1 MGEHIA
7 VFGDSIST
15 FEGCVPAANKV
26 YYEGELCERNGVMRP
41 ADTWWMQV
49 IDALGGQ
56 LWANGAYS
64 GCLVAGDAFPAAS
77 SAERAVQV
85 LGTDGMPPDAVLVYV
100 GINDYG
106 EGTPLPAFERAYAA
120 MLANLRAAAPQA
132 ELRCATLLPGR
143 SAEHDVEHF
152 RAKYKGESLEAY
164 NAAIRAAVAGA
175 GAGAR
180 LVDAAACGEP
190 FDTLDGTHPTKRGM
204 QQLAAAFLA
213 GLEA

>member
-1 MGEHIA
+1 MGERIA

-15 FEGCVPAANKV
+15 FDGCVPAANKV
-26 YYEGELCERNGVMRP
+26 YYEGELCDRNGVMRP

-49 IDALGGQ
+49 IEALDGQ

-77 SAERAVQV
+77 TPERAAQV
-85 LGTDGMPPDAVLVYV
+85 LGADGAPPDAVLVYV

-106 EGTPLPAFERAYAA
+106 EGTPLPTFEQAYAA
-120 MLANLRAAAPQA
+120 MLANLRTAAPEA

-152 RAKYKGESLEAY
+152 RAKYKGESLKRTMQPSAPPLRTR
-164 NAAIRAAVAGA
+164 ARARAWSTSRRAASPSTRWTAPTPPS
-175 GAGAR
+175 
-180 LVDAAACGEP
+180 AACSS
-190 FDTLDGTHPTKRGM
+190 
-204 QQLAAAFLA
+204 
-213 GLEA
+213 